1 MDEKGRWAKQF
12 RRHPR
17 QLRILR
23 GRLRRIIRDIR
34 RNIEGQPAPEA
45 AYRRDSRLLRLEMAS
60 LTPYP
65 APKPARKIKSRKTVT
80 VSIEQALPHA
90 PRVAGSDANRG
101 KRPAIRKFWQFGS
114 GFKV

>member
-80 VSIEQALPHA
+80 VSIERSLASCPSRSRQ
-90 PRVAGSDANRG
+90 
-101 KRPAIRKFWQFGS
+101 
-114 GFKV
+114 